1 MESIREDYLCLKLKL
16 DVMEKKLE
24 IMENKLGKVDSIETL
39 LRYYIVQTECKYNLT
54 IIFMFSGLLTPS
66 YQ

>member
-1 MESIREDYLCLKLKL
+1 MESIREDYLSLKLKL

-39 LRYYIVQTECKYNLT
+39 LRYYIVQTECKYYLT